1 MLFFV
6 LQIVQIHRGKTVRP
20 ALKHSEPAFAEEP
33 FKLGKDPVEDL
44 AVFRN
49 HPK

>member
-1 MLFFV
+1 MRLAF
-6 LQIVQIHRGKTVRP
+6 
-20 ALKHSEPAFAEEP
+20 KHSEPAFAEEP

-44 AVFRN
+44 VMFRN